1 MRYKI
6 LGGRTGLKVAEFAL
20 GTGMLGMQYG
30 YGTEP
35 EEARRIVGGYI
46 EAGGN
51 LFDLSDA
58 YQGGES
64 EKLIGDFI
72 ATNRNDYVIAT
83 KYSRSSH
90 SKPSLGVLGNSRK
103 VMIQAVEES
112 LKRLKTDHI
121 DIYFAHLDDGVT
133 PMEEIARGFD
143 DLARAG
149 KILYAGL
156 SNFPA
161 WRVATAAKTADLR
174 GWVPISAVEVE
185 YSLLQR
191 STEREI
197 LPMADALGLG
207 VLGYSTLAGGILTA
221 KYRKGEKGRAT
232 DFKASVPYLAYA
244 VAFFNVGVI
253 WCNHHYLFGHLCN
266 VDLAMKAAS
275 LAFYGIIQHLRVIS
289 MEGIN
294 ALANHPHLGQ
304 QTHQHRNGGSAKIS
318 NADAFVFVIREYD
331 GGFKGQLIAPRV
343 VTKGTPR
350 ETLDPARRTY
360 KAIMPAALSWIS
372 SAGSSIAIIR
382 P

>member
-6 LGGRTGLKVAEFAL
+6 LGERTGLKVAEFAL

-35 EEARRIVGGYI
+35 EEARRIVSGYI
-46 EAGGN
+46 DAGGN

-83 KYSRSSH
+83 KYSRSSQ

-103 VMIQAVEES
+103 VMIQAVEDS
-112 LKRLKTDHI
+112 LRRLKTDHI
-121 DIYFAHLDDGVT
+121 DIYFAHLDDGAT
-133 PMEEIARGFD
+133 PVEEIARGFD

-174 GWVPISAVEVE
+174 SWVPISAIEVE

-191 STEREI
+191 TTEREI
-197 LPMADALGLG
+197 LPMADAFGLG

-232 DFKASVPYLAYA
+232 GLKASVPYSDADNGAVLDVLIAVSEELATEPGKVA
-244 VAFFNVGVI
+244 VAWVS
-253 WCNHHYLFGHLCN
+253 
-266 VDLAMKAAS
+266 MK
-275 LAFYGIIQHLRVIS
+275 GIIPILGAKTRAQLESNLTTSTVRLSSDQMRRLDEASAISPSYPHQLLASESVRNAVTGNRAHLIDY
-289 MEGIN
+289 
-294 ALANHPHLGQ
+294 P
-304 QTHQHRNGGSAKIS
+304 
-318 NADAFVFVIREYD
+318 
-331 GGFKGQLIAPRV
+331 PRTV
-343 VTKGTPR
+343 
-350 ETLDPARRTY
+350 A
-360 KAIMPAALSWIS
+360 
-372 SAGSSIAIIR
+372 
-382 P
+382 